1 MVFLQAQT
9 KYDSA
14 TINEWHTSF
23 KQYCPTGRLTPA
35 KFVEMYKI
43 CFPCE
48 NSEQFCD
55 LVFRGFD
62 ADGNGYIDF
71 KEFLLAVSIT
81 SGGTAREKL
90 KWTFRIYDVD
100 GNGVIEPDEMKKIAN
115 AIYAVWT
122 ASNKKG
128 IAVAEERA
136 EIFFARLDLNS
147 DGHITEDEFVNA
159 CLEDTTLSTMLTQ
172 IMH

>member
-9 KYDSA
+9 KYNCA
-14 TINEWHTSF
+14 TIKEWHTSF
-23 KQYCPTGRLTPA
+23 KQDCPSGRLTLA

-43 CFPCE
+43 CFPGG
-48 NSEQFCD
+48 NSEEF
-55 LVFRGFD
+55 LYHLFRGFD
-62 ADGNGYIDF
+62 TDGNGYIDF
-71 KEFLLAVSIT
+71 KEFLLAVSIA

-100 GNGVIEPDEMKKIAN
+100 GNGVIEHDEMKKIAE

-128 IAVAEERA
+128 IALAEERA
-136 EIFFARLDLNS
+136 EIVFARLDLNS
-147 DGHITEDEFVNA
+147 DGHITEEEFVNA
-159 CLEDTTLSTMLTQ
+159 CLEDNTLSTMLMQ
-172 IMH
+172 IMR